1 MKNLKKFLAIAIA
14 VVMMAALSVVVL
26 ADADMNGEAGVIGE
40 FTAVEDIE
48 VQDNA
53 VIIYKEITAYNPAEC
68 TVNAP
73 EITYTY
79 TIAAGSSGKNVI
91 DAAGI
96 HIATKAGVDPDDVEL
111 TNEETGDNT
120 IVWDNTDT
128 LNASST
134 GVKNVKP
141 LKIDFSDVEWPGA
154 GVYRYEITEA
164 AATYGTS
171 GVVDDTISNT
181 RYLDVYVKDGNPVT
195 ADDPDYVIYGYVLST
210 NDNDIIGDST
220 ATDENSVA
228 AAQKTEGFVAL
239 DDLTADSYY
248 TFNFSVSKN
257 LTNDSANLDHQ
268 FPFTIELENDDVTG
282 NVLPIMTITAPATQA
297 ALVSAPIAGT
307 WTPKI
312 ADDGKITYVGIPAG
326 TTVTIHEKNDVT
338 GTTYKVT
345 ITGADTNPDAA
356 NIYSGSDS
364 ANAVINNGATAGAA
378 ATANRDVVFTNN
390 LELISPTGVIVRVAP
405 FALILLAGIVLFVIV
420 RRRKVED

>member
-1 MKNLKKFLAIAIA
+1 MKNLKKILALAIA
-14 VVMMAALSVVVL
+14 VVMIATLGVSVFAAE
-26 ADADMNGEAGVIGE
+26 DMDSEGGVIGE
-40 FTAVEDIE
+40 FTALEDLEI
-48 VQDNA
+48 QYNA
-53 VIIYKEITAYNPAEC
+53 VIIYKEITAYNPETC

-79 TIAAGSSGKNVI
+79 TIGAGSSGKNVI

-96 HIATKAGVDPDDVEL
+96 HVATKAGVDPDDVEL

-154 GVYRYEITEA
+154 GVYRYVITETA
-164 AATYGTS
+164 DEYVTS
-171 GVVDDTISNT
+171 GVVDGTISNT
-181 RYLDVYVKDGNPVT
+181 RYLDVYVKDGTT
-195 ADDPDYVIYGYVLST
+195 ADAPYVIYGYVLST
-210 NDNDIIGDST
+210 NDNDIVGDST

-228 AAQKTEGFVAL
+228 AAQKTEGFVEVS

-257 LTNDSANLDHQ
+257 LTNDSANLTHQ
-268 FPFTIELENDDVTG
+268 FPFTIDLANTVVTG
-282 NVLPIMTITAPATQA
+282 DVLPIMTITGNATQTALTSA
-297 ALVSAPIAGT
+297 AIAGT
-307 WTPKI
+307 WKPTI
-312 ADDGKITYVGIPAG
+312 ADDGIISYVGIPAG
-326 TTVTIHEKNDVT
+326 TTVTIHETNDVT

-345 ITGADTNPDAA
+345 ITGADTNPAAA
-356 NIYSGSDS
+356 NIYTGSDS
-364 ANAVINNGATAGAA
+364 ADAVINNGATAGAA
-378 ATANRDVVFTNN
+378 ATNNCDVVFTNN
-390 LELISPTGVIVRVAP
+390 LELISPTGVIVRIAP
-405 FALILLAGIVLFVIV
+405 FALILLAGVVLFVIV